1 MTRKYQEGTG
11 YYYVTQIPTAKQY
24 GVKKILVS
32 VLDRERKL
40 DYAIILLNRE
50 TDRDPFRFR
59 TGAKIDKGDNL
70 AMIGAPSGLPLK
82 LADGAK
88 VTINSANTWFGTN
101 LDAFGGNSGGPVY
114 NTAGLNMIEGI
125 LVRGR
130 VDRGSKGFFVDS
142 TCGCVKEVRYDDVDA
157 ESYWDDLG
165 YAVGTMST
173 EVQRITSIPLSIK
186 ALAVYN
192 NIDYALR
199 NNNRGRY
206 DKWKI
211 YTWAYDNDTASFLRN
226 ATPGKDPL
234 GVVALKNGR
243 TDMFKDMVDY
253 GMKVELDLGG
263 GKTML
268 YHAINQNNLAAVKYI
283 LKQGYDLTLKDD
295 QSNTPLHWAIGS
307 GSVDITREL
316 LKNGA
321 DANAK
326 NRWGETPLH
335 LAVSQRSMSIIEA
348 LIQEGANAKA
358 TNKEGRTPRKAAKQI
373 KFKDAARYLKRAEK
387 GKL

>member
-1 MTRKYQEGTG
+1 
-11 YYYVTQIPTAKQY
+11 
-24 GVKKILVS
+24 VS
-32 VLDRERKL
+32 VLDRARKL
-40 DYAIILLNRE
+40 DYAIILLDRE

-88 VTINSANTWFGTN
+88 VTINSATTWFGTN

-165 YAVGTMST
+165 YAVGTIST

-192 NIDYALR
+192 NLDYALR

-211 YTWAYDNDTASFLRN
+211 YTWAFDNDTASFLRN
-226 ATPGKDPL
+226 AIPGKDPL

-268 YHAINQNNLAAVKYI
+268 YHAINQNNLAADKYI
-283 LKQGYDLTLKDD
+283 LKQGYDLSLKDD
-295 QSNTPLHWAIGS
+295 QSNTPLHWAITS
-307 GSVDITREL
+307 GSFDITREL

-326 NRWGETPLH
+326 NRWRETPLH
-335 LAVSQRSMSIIEA
+335 IAVSQRSMSTIEA
-348 LIQEGANAKA
+348 LIQEGANPKA
-358 TNKEGRTPRKAAKQI
+358 TNNEGRTPRKAAKQI
-373 KFKDAARYLKRAEK
+373 KFKDAARYLKYAEK
-387 GKL
+387 GKP